1 MKYFIY
7 YVCLPVLFYP
17 VYFLVAN
24 LIDTLLGD
32 QQLINWL
39 YLDSRSALLKVFFK
53 DWISSLPVMYLIFY
67 LIIMPLEA
75 IFGKIFKKSM
85 LSVYI
90 ASLAI
95 VTGVAYTVG
104 FRELGLLINTA
115 TVFFIITLYYSSQIM
130 LFPQAKR

>member
-24 LIDTLLGD
+24 IIDTLLGD

-39 YLDSRSALLKVFFK
+39 YLDSRSALLKIFIK

-85 LSVYI
+85 LPVYI

-95 VTGVAYTVG
+95 VTGVTYTAG

-115 TVFFIITLYYSSQIM
+115 TVFFIITLYYSSQVM